1 MDIENPE
8 DILVR
13 MTVAL
18 ERCADALDT
27 IAGKPAWVKVAE
39 ERLSEVN
46 EMRKTAVEAVVELEA
61 KRTNENPTPTPAPVV
76 ESNDDSLPPSGI
88 DVGMRVRVSCDDDPR
103 KDGLVG
109 TIVKRTNAWATLK
122 ADDGKTTPVRPKDCI
137 LLEGETENPPEELVV
152 EEVVEEPVFEPS
164 DDATAPENYVIE
176 GGVHNGKTLHILYN
190 ESPRGK
196 QFVKW
201 LAKSEVKG
209 QETTSAAQAY
219 LKSQGESWT

>member
-18 ERCADALDT
+18 ERCANALET

-46 EMRKTAVEAVVELEA
+46 NIRKATVEAVVEQKEA
-61 KRTNENPTPTPAPVV
+61 KRTNENPTPAPVV
-76 ESNDDSLPPSGI
+76 ESKEDSLPPSGI
-88 DVGMRVRVSCDDDPR
+88 DVGMRVRVSCEDDPR

-109 TIVKRTNAWATLK
+109 VIVKRTNAWATLK
-122 ADDGKTTPVRPKDCI
+122 TDDGNTTPVRPKDCV
-137 LLEGETENPPEELVV
+137 LLEGDHENPPEELVV

-164 DDATAPENYVIE
+164 DDATAPENYVIS
-176 GGVHNGKTLHILYN
+176 GGVHNGKTIHILYN

-209 QETTSAAQAY
+209 EETTGAARAY
-219 LKSQGESWT
+219 LESQGEGWE